1 MDVSAPTFDHLV
13 RRRLQDAIS
22 ARLLDEP
29 VIALHGPRT
38 VGKST
43 LLGGVAGAEGSEP
56 IDLDDA
62 ATRAAV
68 AADPAL
74 FVSGRSPVCIDEYQ
88 HEPELLSAIKAELN
102 RDLRPGR
109 FILTGSTTY
118 SSIPLTAQSLTG
130 RLHVVTVWPLSQGE
144 IAGVQEVFVDRLF
157 ADSASLVWPE
167 ASRTS
172 RDDYI
177 ERVVRGGM
185 PLALARGTAASRGR
199 WFDDYVQLVVERDV
213 LELSRIRQRESLPRL
228 LRALAAQTAQLLVV
242 RRAGETAGLEPT
254 TAENY
259 TSLLEAAFL
268 IHRLPSWG
276 KTLRSRVGNT
286 PKLHMFDSGLAARL
300 LGLTEEK
307 LARRQPSALTEF
319 GHLLETFVVNEVLK
333 QIGWQ
338 DRRIDAGHF
347 RTKDGAEVD
356 LVLETDDGT
365 VAGIEVKSSGTVST
379 SDFAGLRSLRA
390 ATGESFQAGVVFYLG
405 NRSFT
410 IEPGLHA
417 LPVDRLWT
425 PAPA

>member
-1 MDVSAPTFDHLV
+1 VV
-13 RRRLQDAIS
+13 S
-22 ARLLDEP
+22 ARLQEEP

-43 LLGGVAGAEGSEP
+43 LLGGVAIAAGSEP
-56 IDLDDA
+56 IDLDDG
-62 ATRAAV
+62 ATRVAV

-74 FVSGRSPVCIDEYQ
+74 FVSGPSPVCIDEYQ

-144 IAGVQEVFVDRLF
+144 IDGVREVFIDRLF
-157 ADSASLVWPE
+157 ADASTLVWPE
-167 ASRTS
+167 ASATTRE
-172 RDDYI
+172 DYTG
-177 ERVVRGGM
+177 RVVRGGM
-185 PLALARGTAASRGR
+185 PLALARGSEDSRGR

-228 LRALAAQTAQLLVV
+228 LRALASQTAQLLVI
-242 RRAGETAGLEPT
+242 RRAAESAGLEPS

-268 IHRLPSWG
+268 IHRLPAWG

-286 PKLHMFDSGLAARL
+286 PKVHMFDAGLAARL
-300 LGLTEEK
+300 LGLTAQK

-333 QIGWQ
+333 QIGWH

-347 RTKDGAEVD
+347 RTKDNVEVD
-356 LVLETDDGT
+356 LVLEADDGS
-365 VAGIEVKSSGTVST
+365 VAGIEVKSSGTVSA
-379 SDFAGLRSLRA
+379 SDFAGLRALRD
-390 ATGESFQAGVVFYLG
+390 ATGETFTAGVLFYLG
-405 NRSFT
+405 SRSFT
-410 IEPGLHA
+410 VEPGLHA

-425 PAPA
+425 PVRAHQS